1 MVWRSSCRF
10 SPFTLVNSE
19 SLEGVNTMSGHS
31 RWEDIKKL
39 RPEPSPELRA
49 AVAFDHA
56 LGQLIYDLRIAAGL
70 SEEELAKRM
79 GTSPSVISNLE
90 EGAGAENRLD
100 TLIRVAKALDR
111 HLVLSFPEK
120 VSGNLTDSVRVV

>member
-1 MVWRSSCRF
+1 MA
-10 SPFTLVNSE
+10 
-19 SLEGVNTMSGHS
+19 GHS

-56 LGQLIYDLRIAAGL
+56 LGQLIYDLRIAAEL
-70 SEEELAKRM
+70 SEEELAERM

-90 EGAGAENRLD
+90 EGGGVENRLD
-100 TLIRVAKALDR
+100 TLILVAKALDR

>member
-1 MVWRSSCRF
+1 MA
-10 SPFTLVNSE
+10 
-19 SLEGVNTMSGHS
+19 GHS

-39 RPEPSPELRA
+39 HPEPSPELRA
-49 AVAFDHA
+49 QVAFDHA

-70 SEEELAKRM
+70 SEEQLAERM
-79 GTSPSVISNLE
+79 GTSSSVISNLE
-90 EGAGAENRLD
+90 VGGGVENRLE
-100 TLIRVAKALDR
+100 TLIRIAKALDR